1 MSTTIHELR
10 DLKKGD
16 KAYRLMERNNP
27 QLGTYYSWT
36 IGEVAR
42 KPKTTVLVEI
52 YGTNHSFDVET
63 GEERKNSKCV
73 YGSAYYSLFTESQM
87 KIESERLIANGYR
100 VNGLPK
106 AVQQ

>member
-36 IGEVAR
+36 IGVR
-42 KPKTTVLVEI
+42 
-52 YGTNHSFDVET
+52 
-63 GEERKNSKCV
+63 
-73 YGSAYYSLFTESQM
+73 LF
-87 KIESERLIANGYR
+87 
-100 VNGLPK
+100 
-106 AVQQ
+106 